1 MSFSEYLKKAVF
13 FAKEKPELLA
23 NVLEVMVTPEN
34 LSENIVVPG
43 ISVDNGTSLTNAKKL
58 LPTTLE
64 LTTSK
69 GIPYTASVSWGSTT
83 TPTYAASTAGDY
95 VLEGTLSG
103 LPAYVTNTGSKKATV
118 TITVKAAA

>member
-23 NVLEVMVTPEN
+23 NVLEVMATPEN
-34 LSENIVVPG
+34 LSVNVVVPG
-43 ISVDNGTSLTNAKKL
+43 ISVDNGTTLADAKGL

-69 GIPYTASVSWGSTT
+69 GVPYTASVSWGNTT

>member
-23 NVLEVMVTPEN
+23 NVLEVMATPEN
-34 LSENIVVPG
+34 LSANVVVPG
-43 ISVDNGTSLTNAKKL
+43 ISVDNGTTLTNAKAL

-64 LTTSK
+64 LITSK
-69 GIPYTASVSWGSTT
+69 GVPYTASVSWGGTT

-103 LPAYVTNTGSKKATV
+103 FPAYVTNTGSMLGPCT
-118 TITVKAAA
+118 TL